1 MATLTRTLYRSS
13 NGDRWLLARET
24 ESGRVSV
31 QHEANLPS
39 GGRVTDLDV
48 GAFLAAGPPG
58 PQHQELL
65 RLIGTLVEAAEPALG
80 PEPERMAP

>member
-13 NGDRWLLARET
+13 NGDRWLLARDA

-31 QHEANLPS
+31 RHEANLPS

-65 RLIGTLVEAAEPALG
+65 RLIGTLVMDDEPGLGSEPQREAP
-80 PEPERMAP
+80 

>member
-1 MATLTRTLYRSS
+1 MATLTRTLYLSS

-24 ESGRVSV
+24 ETERVFV
-31 QHEANLPS
+31 RHHANLPS
-39 GGRVTDLDV
+39 GGQVTDLDV

-65 RLIGTLVEAAEPALG
+65 RLIGTLIGVEEPALDW
-80 PEPERMAP
+80 EPEREAR